1 MFAVIINHHFCSD
14 INISLFLFLFFI
26 IYSSFQKYAF
36 TDYFTCTLYIDYFKQ
51 NCY

>member
-1 MFAVIINHHFCSD
+1 MLAVIINHHY
-14 INISLFLFLFFI
+14 ISLFLFLFFI